1 MEKQHQ
7 EKEKQQDSLLSL
19 FDTLWFYH
27 PILFHNPSPPPPPA
41 PTPEPEPEPEPIP
54 IKVVQRIP
62 SSRRSHR
69 RSLSD
74 DQLRVPSSST
84 ATNSH
89 AKLQT
94 ILSGKESTV
103 TSIEIKK
110 TGNNSN
116 KSKRRSYRRRGS
128 SSTKSLSDLEFE
140 ELKGFMDLGFTF
152 SDAETDPRIMSIV
165 PGLRRRVACDDE
177 RFGNERHR
185 CDDDDDDDDEGGG
198 GGGVVRP
205 YLSEAWEVEEER
217 RLRNWKIPAPVE
229 GVDMKDCLR
238 LWAQAVAST
247 VR

>member
-1 MEKQHQ
+1 MENQQQ
-7 EKEKQQDSLLSL
+7 EKEKEKDSLLSL

-27 PILFHNPSPPPPPA
+27 PILFHNPPPPPPPPA
-41 PTPEPEPEPEPIP
+41 PAPEPIP
-54 IKVVQRIP
+54 IKVVQRI
-62 SSRRSHR
+62 RSHR

-74 DQLRVPSSST
+74 EQLLHIPSSST

-89 AKLQT
+89 SKLQT

-103 TSIEIKK
+103 LQENTSIEIKK
-110 TGNNSN
+110 TGNNNNN
-116 KSKRRSYRRRGS
+116 KHSKRRLYRRRGS

-152 SDAETDPRIMSIV
+152 SDAETDPRLMSIV

-177 RFGNERHR
+177 KFESERHG
-185 CDDDDDDDDEGGG
+185 CDDDDEEG

>member
-1 MEKQHQ
+1 MENQQQ
-7 EKEKQQDSLLSL
+7 EKGNEQDSLLSL

-27 PILFHNPSPPPPPA
+27 PILFHNPPPPSPPPPA
-41 PTPEPEPEPEPIP
+41 PAPEPIH
-54 IKVVQRIP
+54 IKVVQRI
-62 SSRRSHR
+62 RSHR

-74 DQLRVPSSST
+74 EQLLHIPSPST

-89 AKLQT
+89 SKLQT

-103 TSIEIKK
+103 LQENTSIEIKK
-110 TGNNSN
+110 TGNNNN
-116 KSKRRSYRRRGS
+116 KYSKRRLYRRRGS

-152 SDAETDPRIMSIV
+152 SNAETDPRLMSIV
-165 PGLRRRVACDDE
+165 PGLRRRVACSDDE
-177 RFGNERHR
+177 KFESERHGS
-185 CDDDDDDDDEGGG
+185 DDDDDEEGGR
-198 GGGVVRP
+198 GVVRP

-217 RLRNWKIPAPVE
+217 RLRNWKIPASVE